1 MTKIINLFG
10 EPGAGKST
18 MAAYIFSQLK
28 VKGANCEYIDEFA
41 KAKVYENNDMAL
53 SHQIY
58 MFGKS
63 YYRIA
68 RVINNVDVI
77 VIDSPLILNEVY
89 NKDTYIEPEFS
100 ALIKKVFNRWNNY
113 NYFLMRNHKYKQEGR
128 YQNEQESVQ
137 VKDEIKE
144 TLNNFEIPYKVIP
157 ANFEEADK
165 IVNEI
170 INILKKE
177 GKINE

>member
-18 MAAYIFSQLK
+18 MAAYIFAQLK
-28 VKGANCEYIDEFA
+28 VKGVNCEYIDEFA

-68 RVINNVDVI
+68 RIINNVDVI
-77 VIDSPLILNEVY
+77 IVDSPLLLNEVY

-100 ALIKKVFNRWNNY
+100 ALVKKVFNRWDNY
-113 NYFLMRNHKYKQEGR
+113 NYFLSRKHKYKQEGR
-128 YQNEQESVQ
+128 YQNEEEAYE
-137 VKDEIKE
+137 VKDKIEK
-144 TLNNFEIPYKVIP
+144 TLEDFEIPYTKIIS
-157 ANFEEADK
+157 NFDEADK
-165 IVNEI
+165 IVTEI
-170 INILKKE
+170 VNILKKE

>member
-28 VKGANCEYIDEFA
+28 VKGVNCEYIDEFA

-68 RVINNVDVI
+68 RLINNVDVI
-77 VIDSPLILNEVY
+77 IVDSPLLLNEVY

-100 ALIKKVFNRWNNY
+100 ALVKKVFNCWNNY
-113 NYFLMRNHKYKQEGR
+113 NYFLSRKHKYKQEGR
-128 YQNEQESVQ
+128 YQNEIE
-137 VKDEIKE
+137 K
-144 TLNNFEIPYKVIP
+144 TLEDFEIPYTKIIS
-157 ANFEEADK
+157 NFDEADK

-170 INILKKE
+170 VNILKKE

>member
-18 MAAYIFSQLK
+18 MAAYIFAQLK
-28 VKGANCEYIDEFA
+28 VKGVNCEYIDEFA
-41 KAKVYENNDMAL
+41 KAKVYENNDLAL

-68 RVINNVDVI
+68 RVADKVDVLI
-77 VIDSPLILNEVY
+77 IDSPLILNEVY
-89 NKDTYIEPEFS
+89 NYDTSIEPEFS
-100 ALIKKVFNRWNNY
+100 ILIKKVFSRWENY
-113 NYFLMRNHKYKQEGR
+113 NYFLTRQHKYKQEGR
-128 YQNEQESVQ
+128 KQNEFEAKE
-137 VKDEIKE
+137 VKNVIEQ
-144 TLNNFEIPYKVIP
+144 TLKNFNIPYTKIVS
-157 ANFEEADK
+157 NFDEADK
-165 IVNEI
+165 IVEEI
-170 INILKKE
+170 TNILMKE